1 MFISSRQQ
9 SSDLHSVTPPSG
21 SWLNLVRCLKVRRE
35 TLSWDFYL
43 SVKRC
48 SKILGEN
55 VLVIQGVMISKRQTM
70 CGSLDIIGYRNSK
83 GCGLVKVGV
92 ALLGEVYHWRGWAL
106 RELKLHSVSDRLLPV
121 VF

>member
-21 SWLNLVRCLKVRRE
+21 SWLNLVQCLKVRRE
-35 TLSWDFYL
+35 TLSLGFYL
-43 SVKRC
+43 SLKHC

-55 VLVIQGVMISKRQTM
+55 VFVIQGVTIGKRQTM
-70 CGSLDIIGYRNSK
+70 WGSLNIIGYCNPK

-92 ALLGEVYHWRGWAL
+92 ALLGEVYHCRGRAL

-121 VF
+121 AF

>member
-21 SWLNLVRCLKVRRE
+21 SWLNLVRCFKVRRE

-43 SVKRC
+43 SMKRC
-48 SKILGEN
+48 SKILGES
-55 VLVIQGVMISKRQTM
+55 VLVIQGVMIGKTM
-70 CGSLDIIGYRNSK
+70 CGSLNIIGCRNPK

-92 ALLGEVYHWRGWAL
+92 ALLGEVYHWRGRAL